1 MKTAYAVIVVTRN
14 GASTIER
21 TLDTI
26 LDQTLEPA
34 CVCAVNDGST
44 DSTAGILATYQ
55 RRNQGKFFVVT
66 QPDRGYDIRRV
77 PANLNSGYSRLK
89 TREHD
94 YLMISGDHCTY
105 PREYARSL
113 ISRMASDAG
122 VVVASGQPR
131 TGGRLSQEHLPSGG
145 GRMIRCSF
153 WQAVGGK
160 YPIRAGWEAW
170 LLYKAMEKGF
180 KVRLFDDLIFE
191 NLRPRGAV
199 HGFRYWGAAMYALGY
214 HPLYVLGRV
223 AMNLLKRR
231 VTLTGSVNMFRGYL
245 LAFLGSS
252 DPFISIFEQSLR
264 SFVRAHQAR
273 RIASIVTT
281 LEVKCG
287 HLAVEGPL

>member
-1 MKTAYAVIVVTRN
+1 
-14 GASTIER
+14 
-21 TLDTI
+21 
-26 LDQTLEPA
+26 
-34 CVCAVNDGST
+34 
-44 DSTAGILATYQ
+44 
-55 RRNQGKFFVVT
+55 
-66 QPDRGYDIRRV
+66 
-77 PANLNSGYSRLK
+77 
-89 TREHD
+89 
-94 YLMISGDHCTY
+94 
-105 PREYARSL
+105 
-113 ISRMASDAG
+113 
-122 VVVASGQPR
+122 
-131 TGGRLSQEHLPSGG
+131 
-145 GRMIRCSF
+145 MIRCSF